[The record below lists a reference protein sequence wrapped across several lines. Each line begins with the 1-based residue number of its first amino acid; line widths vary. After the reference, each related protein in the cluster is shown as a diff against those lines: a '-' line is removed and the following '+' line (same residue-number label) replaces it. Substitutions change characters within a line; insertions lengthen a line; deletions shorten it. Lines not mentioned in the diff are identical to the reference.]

1 MSNFFDKA
9 LTDVKQLEQELLGP
23 DYSYWQ
29 QIYSPTE
36 IGMSAEGTVTAL
48 ENDIA
53 GLIGYTQLLV
63 TGGGRASKVKGPL
76 GNKFFLETGAKC
88 KDKATGEKVTRSLYI
103 NNVPDGSIPF
113 ISAGMGGATFTTF
126 EGIIPGSLSNLA
138 HINPMQIF
146 QSFMTGTE
154 PECQSVTLTTINT
167 DNEKSQETKY
177 VTTVDL
183 GSMPACW
190 FPNGANPVTGA
201 TCNEVFT
208 NMNGNNG
215 KMPDD
220 RLVKI
225 YYSALGLLGLYIL
238 FKLFE
243 KKK

>member
-1 MSNFFDKA
+1 MSNFFEKA
-9 LTDVKQLEQELLGP
+9 LGDVKQLEEDLLGP

-29 QIYSPTE
+29 QIYAPSE

-63 TGGGRASKVKGPL
+63 TGGGRASKVDGPL

-88 KDKATGEKVTRSLYI
+88 KDKATGEKVTRSIYI

-113 ISAGMGGATFTTF
+113 ISAGMGGASFSTF
-126 EGIIPGSLSNLA
+126 EGIIPGTLSNVA

-154 PECQSVTLTTINT
+154 PECQKVTLPTVNT
-167 DNEKSQETKY
+167 SNERSQDTKY
-177 VTTVDL
+177 ITSVDL

-190 FPNGANPVTGA
+190 FPDKRNPLSGA

-208 NMNGNNG
+208 NMDGSNG
-215 KMPDD
+215 KMPDSN
-220 RLVKI
+220 LVRI

>member
-1 MSNFFDKA
+1 MSNFFEQA
-9 LTDVKQLEQELLGP
+9 LGDVNKLEEELLGP

-29 QIYSPTE
+29 QIYSPSE
-36 IGMSAEGTVTAL
+36 IGMSAEGSVTAL
-48 ENDIA
+48 ENNIA

-63 TGGGRASKVKGPL
+63 TGGGNASKVKGPL

-88 KDKATGEKVTRSLYI
+88 TDKASGEKVTRSIYV

-126 EGIIPGSLSNLA
+126 EGIIPGTLSNIS

-146 QSFMTGTE
+146 QSFMTGTN
-154 PECQSVTLTTINT
+154 PECQSVTLPTINT
-167 DNEKSQETKY
+167 NNEQSTDTKY
-177 VTTVDL
+177 ITSVDL

-190 FPNGANPVTGA
+190 FSDGKNPLSGA
-201 TCNEVFT
+201 TCSEVFT
-208 NMNGNNG
+208 NMDGNNG
-215 KMPDD
+215 KMPDSK
-220 RLVKI
+220 LVRI